1 MKAYMFPGQG
11 SQRKGMG
18 ESLFDEF
25 PELTRKAD
33 EALGYSIKELCL
45 QDPEQK
51 LNQTQYTQPALYTVN
66 ALSYLKKIQGGERPD
81 YLAGHSLGEYNALQ
95 AAGAFSFETGLALVR
110 KRGELMAHAKPGA
123 MAAVINCPETR
134 IRGILAE
141 WNLENVDIAN
151 LNAPNQ
157 IIISGLKEDVAK
169 SQEYFEKVDA
179 KFIPLNTSG
188 AFHSRFMRESATE
201 FGHFAQGFEFA
212 APAVPVVANVTAR
225 PYESGNILQN
235 LIEQIASPVRWTD
248 SVLFLLDQGVMAFE
262 ELGVGDVLTKLVA
275 NIKRSRKPSAPAD
288 SSAPASTPAPAPAE
302 APSAPAEPAA
312 SGTREL
318 VDVWNRKY
326 PVGTRVTSELYDGE
340 LRTRTEALI
349 LFGHR
354 AAIYID
360 GYNGYFDLRELKPVA

>member
-18 ESLFDEF
+18 EELFDEF

-33 EALGYSIKELCL
+33 EVLGYSIKELCL

-66 ALSYLKKIQGGERPD
+66 ALAYLKKIQGGERPD

-110 KRGELMAHAKPGA
+110 KRGELMAQAKPGA
-123 MAAVINCPETR
+123 MAAVINCPEAR
-134 IRGILAE
+134 VRGILAE
-141 WNLENVDIAN
+141 WNLENIDIAN

-157 IIISGLKEDVAK
+157 IIISGLKEDVAN
-169 SQEYFEKVDA
+169 SQEHFEKADA

-212 APAVPVVANVTAR
+212 APAMPVVANVTAR
-225 PYESGNILQN
+225 PYESGHILPN

-248 SVLFLLDQGVMAFE
+248 TVLFLLEQGVVAFE

-275 NIKRSRKPSAPAD
+275 NIKRSWKTSPPANA
-288 SSAPASTPAPAPAE
+288 SAPASAPAE
-302 APSAPAEPAA
+302 SAAA
-312 SGTREL
+312 GAKEL
-318 VDVWNRKY
+318 VDVWTRKY
-326 PVGTRVTSELYDGE
+326 PVGTRVNSDIYDGE

-354 AAIYID
+354 AAVYMD